1 MLWPPQVLSARQ
13 QPPAG
18 GGQNSCVLP
27 AGWSPLPPLGR
38 LLMSVHVLV
47 FPRLKASKNL
57 WYVSNG
63 APGDQC
69 SLLPWAGPH
78 CFRWRPF
85 LVLWAVG
92 PGSLSVPAGSGVRV
106 TALQSGRFSPG
117 ALQPSITAALECPG
131 SRAPEGLLQAVL
143 ARGASPVVPT
153 GCLPAAG
160 MRCVHGLL
168 LRNPASLCPC

>member
-1 MLWPPQVLSARQ
+1 
-13 QPPAG
+13 
-18 GGQNSCVLP
+18 
-27 AGWSPLPPLGR
+27 
-38 LLMSVHVLV
+38 MSVHVLV

-57 WYVSNG
+57 WYVLNG
-63 APGDQC
+63 APVDQC

-85 LVLWAVG
+85 LALWAVG

-168 LRNPASLCPC
+168 LRNLPACAEELALSEGSVCSPAWKSPVCKEAGASRPGLSEGWGRAV